1 MNPPPVKKRL
11 LVVDD
16 EPAIVSVIKT
26 AMELEGFEVL
36 VAHDGLEGLEKAQR
50 ELPDLIV
57 LDIWMPKLDGFE
69 VLRQLKE
76 DDKTRGVPVIILT
89 AYPSDYGALAALKAE
104 ADQYLTK
111 PFHPE
116 KMVGLVRRLLGIDT

>member
-1 MNPPPVKKRL
+1 MSPSPVKKRL

-76 DDKTRGVPVIILT
+76 DDKTRGIPVIILT
-89 AYPSDYGALAALKAE
+89 AYPSDYGALAA
-104 ADQYLTK
+104 
-111 PFHPE
+111 
-116 KMVGLVRRLLGIDT
+116 